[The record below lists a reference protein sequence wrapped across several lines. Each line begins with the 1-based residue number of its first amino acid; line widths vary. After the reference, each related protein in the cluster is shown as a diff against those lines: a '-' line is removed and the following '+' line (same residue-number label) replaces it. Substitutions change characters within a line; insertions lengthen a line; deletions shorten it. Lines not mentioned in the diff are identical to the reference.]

1 MPELKAR
8 SVMSPVLKKVLNSE
22 EVVVQ
27 TAPGV
32 PANGAGGAC
41 FSRNGQSGEGYTS
54 QQASSETR
62 KHGTTNKHVNKK
74 LAPSIRNADIT

>member
-1 MPELKAR
+1 MGDVTGAEEDFEFRR
-8 SVMSPVLKKVLNSE
+8 SGGPHGAAS
-22 EVVVQ
+22 
-27 TAPGV
+27 V

-41 FSRNGQSGEGYTS
+41 FSRNGQSGEGCTS

-74 LAPSIRNADIT
+74 LAPSIRSSDTT